1 MAENRMKAVVK
12 VKPQVGAALLEVP
25 VPKINEEEVLV
36 KVMAAGLCGSDVHT
50 YLWEESMRYKEA
62 FLPMILG
69 HEFSGQVVQVGKQ
82 VKTVKVG
89 DRILAKPTHACGHCW
104 FCRNHQPMN
113 CTARSTSGTT
123 KDGALAEYCAI
134 YEDQVVPMPETMT
147 WEQGAIL
154 EPLGVGANCA
164 IRSGLGYGDFVV
176 ISGPGPIGLTAL
188 LAARSLGAGKIAVF
202 GTARDQKR
210 LALARELGADYTFMS
225 DQCEIVE
232 EIRALTNGQGADVA
246 LECVGRS
253 ELLQTD
259 LRLVRRFGTVCCA
272 GIYATPA
279 TFDLDGLVRA
289 SKRVIGAYGGYSFE
303 RSVEWIT
310 SNSELAAKATKII
323 SHRSSLLEFEDAIQ
337 RARRQEN
344 VKEIFTRF
352 H

>member
-1 MAENRMKAVVK
+1 
-12 VKPQVGAALLEVP
+12 
-25 VPKINEEEVLV
+25 
-36 KVMAAGLCGSDVHT
+36 
-50 YLWEESMRYKEA
+50 
-62 FLPMILG
+62 
-69 HEFSGQVVQVGKQ
+69 
-82 VKTVKVG
+82 
-89 DRILAKPTHACGHCW
+89 
-104 FCRNHQPMN
+104 
-113 CTARSTSGTT
+113 
-123 KDGALAEYCAI
+123 
-134 YEDQVVPMPETMT
+134 MPETMT

-259 LRLVRRFGTVCCA
+259 LRLVRRFG
-272 GIYATPA
+272 I
-279 TFDLDGLVRA
+279 GL
-289 SKRVIGAYGGYSFE
+289 FE
-303 RSVEWIT
+303 RLRV
-310 SNSELAAKATKII
+310 
-323 SHRSSLLEFEDAIQ
+323 R
-337 RARRQEN
+337 
-344 VKEIFTRF
+344 
-352 H
+352 